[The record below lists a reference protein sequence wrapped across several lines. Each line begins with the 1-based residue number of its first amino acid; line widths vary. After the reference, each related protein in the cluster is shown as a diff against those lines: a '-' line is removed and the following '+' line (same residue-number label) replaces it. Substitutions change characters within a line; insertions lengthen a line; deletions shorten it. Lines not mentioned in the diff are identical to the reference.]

1 MLRTESGDNSIE
13 NPAAFA
19 SVMTTTADLADHFLR
34 ACEEAA
40 IAAAAWRGKGERKK
54 ADGAAVE
61 AMRAVFDTVPFD
73 GRVAI
78 GEGERDDAPM
88 LWIGEPLGSMQG
100 VEGAPQIDIAV
111 DPLECTNH
119 CALNLPN
126 AIAVLAAAPRGSLL
140 HAPDCY
146 MDKIAGPAEVL
157 GEVSL
162 EADVAYNVEAACN
175 ALGKTPAQLKVVV
188 MDRPRHTD
196 LIRELREL
204 QVSVPL
210 IGDGDVSAALN
221 AADPNNDID
230 LLMGIGAAPEGVI
243 TAAALRG
250 LGAHFEG
257 KLVRTTEDHETRA
270 RAMLGDDV
278 DRIWGRD
285 DLCASSDAIFV
296 ASGVCSGYLP
306 GVEILGDQV
315 KVHSEIIDVASGERR
330 LITSE
335 RSL

>member
-1 MLRTESGDNSIE
+1 MS
-13 NPAAFA
+13 
-19 SVMTTTADLADHFLR
+19 HFVK
-34 ACEEAA
+34 ATEEAA
-40 IAAAAWRGKGERKK
+40 IAAAKWRGRGDGKL

-100 VEGAPQIDIAV
+100 VDGALQIDIAV

-119 CALNLPN
+119 VAKDLPN
-126 AIAVLAAAPRGSLL
+126 AIAVLAAAPRGTLL

-146 MDKIAGPAEVL
+146 MDKLAGPAEVS

-162 EADVAYNVEAACN
+162 EADVAYNVEAAAA
-175 ALGKTPAQLKVVV
+175 ALDKSVNELRVVV
-188 MDRPRHTD
+188 MDRDRH
-196 LIRELREL
+196 RELIKTLRGL
-204 QVSVPL
+204 DVSVPL
-210 IGDGDVSAALN
+210 IGDGDVSAALD
-221 AADPNNDID
+221 AATPHSDVD

-243 TAAALRG
+243 TATALRG

-257 KLVRTTEDHETRA
+257 RLVTTNEDHERRA
-270 RAMLGDDV
+270 REMLGDDV
-278 DRIWGRD
+278 DKLWGRD
-285 DLCASSDAIFV
+285 DLCASSDALFV

-306 GVEILGDQV
+306 GVEDLGSKV
-315 KVHSEIIDVASGERR
+315 AVHSEVIDVNSGTRQFISAEY
-330 LITSE
+330 LK
-335 RSL
+335 